1 MIFLFI
7 SVLNSNTLAMAE
19 PKKIFEAEAHGLR
32 STKVRQG
39 ILWSHATLESKRWC
53 AQQSAI
59 NVVIQMAAHIATS
72 GGKNAS
78 LLFQNPPF
86 TKSVYSGKYTTDIPN
101 PSLLFLSRDSVGNSN
116 NFSEAKVTWLDNP
129 LKLYSL
135 NPSWSRAR
143 QMRALSLMES
153 DDSIGGFEKAVLGVD
168 ESSVNSQNDASAKD
182 TCTSSTSGK
191 DSINTVKEGGMT
203 FHDSVHVMHS
213 TPITSGEE
221 DYSKRAEGEPS
232 QGSQEN
238 QQALPKKDTKMTDIC
253 KKRKFDEDSNETQP
267 QKRQRSI
274 SYHNSMVG
282 TEVIVF
288 RPEDCFITQRER
300 AWMDKEERE
309 LRLKEA
315 RRREAEVKKEVEK
328 ARYLEMEARKGKCET
343 YHQIEPETKKRKLET
358 YNQMQFESW
367 RKERQ
372 TFYQRESELN
382 RSTARFYQ
390 RESESNRSTEIF
402 YQRQSE
408 SGRRECKTFYHPAM
422 YYRRQSY

>member
-1 MIFLFI
+1 
-7 SVLNSNTLAMAE
+7 MAE
-19 PKKIFEAEAHGLR
+19 PKKIFEAEVYDFR
-32 STKVRQG
+32 STENRPG
-39 ILWSHATLESKRWC
+39 MLSSRATLETKRWS
-53 AQQSAI
+53 AQHSAM
-59 NVVIQMAAHIATS
+59 NVVIQMAAHVATS
-72 GGKNAS
+72 GSTNTS

-86 TKSVYSGKYTTDIPN
+86 TKSVYSGKYTTDITD
-101 PSLLFLSRDSVGNSN
+101 PSLLSLSRDSVGNSN
-116 NFSEAKVTWLDNP
+116 NFSEVKVTWLNKP

-143 QMRALSLMES
+143 QMRALSLVERT
-153 DDSIGGFEKAVLGVD
+153 DSMNGFEKAVLEVG
-168 ESSVNSQNDASAKD
+168 ESSVNHQDDASAKD
-182 TCTSSTSGK
+182 PCISSNSGK
-191 DSINTVKEGGMT
+191 DSISTVTEGGMT

-213 TPITSGEE
+213 TPLTAGEE
-221 DYSKRAEGEPS
+221 DYSKRAEGKPS

-238 QQALPKKDTKMTDIC
+238 QQALLMKDTKMTDIC
-253 KKRKFDEDSNETQP
+253 KKRKLDEDSDETQL

-274 SYHNSMVG
+274 SNHSSMEG
-282 TEVIVF
+282 TEMIVF

-328 ARYLEMEARKGKCET
+328 ARYFETEARKGKYET

-358 YNQMQFESW
+358 LNQMQFESR

-372 TFYQRESELN
+372 PLYQMESELK

-390 RESESNRSTEIF
+390 RESESNRSTETF
-402 YQRQSE
+402 YQRE
-408 SGRRECKTFYHPAM
+408 SGRRECRTFYHPAM
-422 YYRRQSY
+422 YYRRQTY